1 MPCDVSG
8 RRPQPSA
15 LTCPA
20 TRLPPVRRNPQ
31 RVQALPLLT
40 DLEVANNPFCAKAEY
55 RRTLIV
61 RLRLHRLDGEL
72 LIRNLKAGTPAKSR
86 PHADGAPPET
96 MLHGP
101 CARPQT
107 APSARPQT
115 APALGTRTSMGMFRD
130 AALDT
135 NPILLE
141 YLVDGACP
149 AASEA
154 CTAAHSKKSFVGSLR
169 SLATSMQ
176 HVSALTPSQV
186 ASLMAGDERG
196 IEAIGASPHDVIR
209 RLLKT
214 VEVQQAE
221 LKRAHEASHAVKGV
235 PAEVEAEAED
245 ATSEVTRLRN
255 EVKRLEAENKSMWVL
270 HEQNKMY
277 KQQLSQTC
285 ERLADS
291 VLLQD
296 NECLRMQLKRLTD
309 KYHALD
315 ERVRLGIGAPASN
328 DERPRTA
335 EQIVQQFESYDA
347 EIAALL
353 KRNSL
358 MFDEIKADLQATKR
372 ELSLSEHS
380 ERSGSAQAQP
390 LAPVA
395 PALAS
400 DPNRGKRGSVAEE
413 ARGGCTEPMP
423 ALGVV
428 RPPSYARPLGRTS
441 PKGNKV

>member
-1 MPCDVSG
+1 
-8 RRPQPSA
+8 
-15 LTCPA
+15 
-20 TRLPPVRRNPQ
+20 
-31 RVQALPLLT
+31 
-40 DLEVANNPFCAKAEY
+40 LEVASNPFCAKAEC

-86 PHADGAPPET
+86 PLADGAPPGTFERV
-96 MLHGP
+96 P
-101 CARPQT
+101 A
-107 APSARPQT
+107 ARPQT
-115 APALGTRTSMGMFRD
+115 APAAGTRSSMGLFRD

-141 YLVDGACP
+141 YLVDGVCP
-149 AASEA
+149 PEECAAVHA
-154 CTAAHSKKSFVGSLR
+154 KKSFVGSLR
-169 SLATSMQ
+169 SLASSMQ

-186 ASLMAGDERG
+186 ASLMAGDESG
-196 IEAIGASPHDVIR
+196 IETIGASPQDVIR

-221 LKRAHEASHAVKGV
+221 LKRAHEGAAERRHAELAA
-235 PAEVEAEAED
+235 PAEVQAAD
-245 ATSEVTRLRN
+245 EVARLRN
-255 EVKRLEAENKSMWVL
+255 EVKRLEGENKSMWIL

-309 KYHALD
+309 KFHALE
-315 ERVRLGIGAPASN
+315 ERVRMGTAAPTGIAE
-328 DERPRTA
+328 ERPRTA

-372 ELSLSEHS
+372 ELSRADSS
-380 ERSGSAQAQP
+380 SAQP
-390 LAPVA
+390 LAPVG
-395 PALAS
+395 PALDPVCTP
-400 DPNRGKRGSVAEE
+400 DPNRGKRGSVVGA
-413 ARGGCTEPMP
+413 ARGGLEP
-423 ALGVV
+423 VV
-428 RPPSYARPLGRTS
+428 PSHPPSYARPIGRLTS
-441 PKGNKV
+441 PKSNKA